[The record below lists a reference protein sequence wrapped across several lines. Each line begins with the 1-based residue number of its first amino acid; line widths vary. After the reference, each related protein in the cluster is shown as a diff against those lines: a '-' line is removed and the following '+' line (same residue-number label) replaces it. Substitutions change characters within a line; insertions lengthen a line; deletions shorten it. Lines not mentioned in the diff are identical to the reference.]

1 MKTKYYLLLCMFVCT
16 TAFAQHGVKGKI
28 VDAGT
33 GESLV
38 GVNVTVKNES
48 SVGTISDLDGNY
60 SLVVSKTATLV
71 FSYIGYISQEVPVGE
86 KNMINVSLVED
97 SKTLS
102 EVVVIG
108 YGTMKKSDL
117 TGSVVKADLNVMKD
131 SPNTSIMQ
139 SLHGTVAGLQ
149 IGQTNS
155 AGEDPSIGVRGQT
168 TINGS
173 TSPLIILDGIIYG
186 GRISDINPSDIES
199 IDILKDASSKAVYG
213 AKAANGV
220 LMITSKKGKR
230 AQKPKISYSGSWA
243 FSNPTVDY
251 RPLNREEWMQKVRD
265 IEYESAYTKESGYL
279 VPNPDWDFSKSQLNV
294 QQLDGIENGTD
305 FNWWDE
311 AMQTG
316 HLFTNMVNINGG
328 SEHVSYFLSGSWTNQ
343 RGVVKNDKYKRTT
356 FRANIDVQATSWL
369 KVGTNTFFSVL
380 DYSGESPNMNALIR
394 MPAVVTPKDADGEWI
409 TNPNGTLT
417 MNPFLEYM
425 VENSDKRHQINTT
438 VYGLVSIPWIKGLTY
453 RLNYNYTLDAKNLYN
468 YSRYEASQQGE
479 ASKQHDNSSVWL
491 LDNIVNYTN
500 SFGKHAINAT
510 FVYGASRQAYD
521 NTLAKG
527 QQYTST
533 VTGYNDLGQA
543 IIQTIRSSAYKESN
557 LYQMLR
563 TSYNYDSKYLLTAT
577 LRRDGFSG
585 FAENHKFGLF
595 PSVGLGWVLS
605 REAFLSEAEFMDNL
619 KLRASFGV
627 TGNQTSRYSSLAK
640 VELNA
645 GSKYVFGDG
654 ASTSIGSTVMR
665 MSNKDLKWETT
676 AEYNVGIDF
685 SFFKERLTGSIDF
698 YRATTKNLLWDVI
711 IPTMTG
717 FSSVRS
723 NVGKLQNTG
732 LEIVLGGTPV
742 KTKDFQWNVRLN
754 FSTNKN
760 KVVSLL
766 GQDTDGDGK
775 EDDLVASGLFIGE
788 SLGTIY
794 DYEVEG
800 IWQLADKEN
809 GTIMKGFY
817 PGTYKIKDQNGDG
830 EITAGEDRVILGH
843 KEPAYMM
850 GISNDFSYKGFELR
864 FFINTIQ
871 GGKNGYRSKIAKPD
885 YIGKS
890 IGNAE
895 NLSWLTAYD
904 YWSPRN
910 PNAKFATAWLSPTV
924 DTNRMQNRSFV
935 RLQDVSL
942 SYNFDQRWT
951 KKLGV
956 SNLRLFISGQN
967 LLTFTGWDGWDPEA
981 GIGFTTDSYPVMRT
995 YAFGIDLTF

>member
-1 MKTKYYLLLCMFVCT
+1 MKTKCYLLLCMFVCT

-71 FSYIGYISQEVPVGE
+71 FSYIGYISQEIPVGE

-279 VPNPDWDFSKSQLNV
+279 VPNPNWDFSKSQLNV

-316 HLFTNMVNINGG
+316 HLFTDMVNINGG

-800 IWQLADKEN
+800 IWQLADKES

-817 PGTYKIKDQNGDG
+817 PGTYKIR
-830 EITAGEDRVILGH
+830 I
-843 KEPAYMM
+843 
-850 GISNDFSYKGFELR
+850 
-864 FFINTIQ
+864 
-871 GGKNGYRSKIAKPD
+871 
-885 YIGKS
+885 
-890 IGNAE
+890 
-895 NLSWLTAYD
+895 
-904 YWSPRN
+904 
-910 PNAKFATAWLSPTV
+910 
-924 DTNRMQNRSFV
+924 RMAMER
-935 RLQDVSL
+935 
-942 SYNFDQRWT
+942 
-951 KKLGV
+951 
-956 SNLRLFISGQN
+956 LRLVK
-967 LLTFTGWDGWDPEA
+967 TG
-981 GIGFTTDSYPVMRT
+981 
-995 YAFGIDLTF
+995 

>member
-1 MKTKYYLLLCMFVCT
+1 MFVCT

-71 FSYIGYISQEVPVGE
+71 FSYIGYISQEIPVGE

-563 TSYNYDSKYLLTAT
+563 TSYNYCLLY
-577 LRRDGFSG
+577 
-585 FAENHKFGLF
+585 
-595 PSVGLGWVLS
+595 
-605 REAFLSEAEFMDNL
+605 
-619 KLRASFGV
+619 
-627 TGNQTSRYSSLAK
+627 TSDAAD
-640 VELNA
+640 EL
-645 GSKYVFGDG
+645 
-654 ASTSIGSTVMR
+654 
-665 MSNKDLKWETT
+665 
-676 AEYNVGIDF
+676 
-685 SFFKERLTGSIDF
+685 
-698 YRATTKNLLWDVI
+698 
-711 IPTMTG
+711 
-717 FSSVRS
+717 
-723 NVGKLQNTG
+723 
-732 LEIVLGGTPV
+732 
-742 KTKDFQWNVRLN
+742 
-754 FSTNKN
+754 
-760 KVVSLL
+760 
-766 GQDTDGDGK
+766 
-775 EDDLVASGLFIGE
+775 
-788 SLGTIY
+788 
-794 DYEVEG
+794 
-800 IWQLADKEN
+800 
-809 GTIMKGFY
+809 
-817 PGTYKIKDQNGDG
+817 
-830 EITAGEDRVILGH
+830 
-843 KEPAYMM
+843 
-850 GISNDFSYKGFELR
+850 
-864 FFINTIQ
+864 
-871 GGKNGYRSKIAKPD
+871 
-885 YIGKS
+885 
-890 IGNAE
+890 
-895 NLSWLTAYD
+895 
-904 YWSPRN
+904 
-910 PNAKFATAWLSPTV
+910 
-924 DTNRMQNRSFV
+924 
-935 RLQDVSL
+935 
-942 SYNFDQRWT
+942 
-951 KKLGV
+951 
-956 SNLRLFISGQN
+956 
-967 LLTFTGWDGWDPEA
+967 
-981 GIGFTTDSYPVMRT
+981 
-995 YAFGIDLTF
+995 

>member
-1 MKTKYYLLLCMFVCT
+1 MKTKCYLLLCMFVCT

-71 FSYIGYISQEVPVGE
+71 FSYIGYISQEIPVGE

-533 VTGYNDLGQA
+533 VTGYNGL
-543 IIQTIRSSAYKESN
+543 
-557 LYQMLR
+557 
-563 TSYNYDSKYLLTAT
+563 YDS
-577 LRRDGFSG
+577 
-585 FAENHKFGLF
+585 
-595 PSVGLGWVLS
+595 LS
-605 REAFLSEAEFMDNL
+605 QI
-619 KLRASFGV
+619 KIGRAHV
-627 TGNQTSRYSSLAK
+627 
-640 VELNA
+640 
-645 GSKYVFGDG
+645 
-654 ASTSIGSTVMR
+654 
-665 MSNKDLKWETT
+665 
-676 AEYNVGIDF
+676 
-685 SFFKERLTGSIDF
+685 
-698 YRATTKNLLWDVI
+698 
-711 IPTMTG
+711 
-717 FSSVRS
+717 
-723 NVGKLQNTG
+723 
-732 LEIVLGGTPV
+732 
-742 KTKDFQWNVRLN
+742 
-754 FSTNKN
+754 
-760 KVVSLL
+760 
-766 GQDTDGDGK
+766 
-775 EDDLVASGLFIGE
+775 
-788 SLGTIY
+788 
-794 DYEVEG
+794 
-800 IWQLADKEN
+800 
-809 GTIMKGFY
+809 
-817 PGTYKIKDQNGDG
+817 
-830 EITAGEDRVILGH
+830 
-843 KEPAYMM
+843 
-850 GISNDFSYKGFELR
+850 
-864 FFINTIQ
+864 
-871 GGKNGYRSKIAKPD
+871 
-885 YIGKS
+885 
-890 IGNAE
+890 
-895 NLSWLTAYD
+895 
-904 YWSPRN
+904 
-910 PNAKFATAWLSPTV
+910 
-924 DTNRMQNRSFV
+924 
-935 RLQDVSL
+935 
-942 SYNFDQRWT
+942 
-951 KKLGV
+951 
-956 SNLRLFISGQN
+956 
-967 LLTFTGWDGWDPEA
+967 
-981 GIGFTTDSYPVMRT
+981 
-995 YAFGIDLTF
+995 

>member
-1 MKTKYYLLLCMFVCT
+1 MKTKCYLLLCMFVCT

-71 FSYIGYISQEVPVGE
+71 FSYIGYISQEIPVGE

-595 PSVGLGWVLS
+595 PSVGLG
-605 REAFLSEAEFMDNL
+605 
-619 KLRASFGV
+619 
-627 TGNQTSRYSSLAK
+627 
-640 VELNA
+640 
-645 GSKYVFGDG
+645 
-654 ASTSIGSTVMR
+654 
-665 MSNKDLKWETT
+665 
-676 AEYNVGIDF
+676 
-685 SFFKERLTGSIDF
+685 
-698 YRATTKNLLWDVI
+698 
-711 IPTMTG
+711 
-717 FSSVRS
+717 
-723 NVGKLQNTG
+723 
-732 LEIVLGGTPV
+732 
-742 KTKDFQWNVRLN
+742 
-754 FSTNKN
+754 
-760 KVVSLL
+760 
-766 GQDTDGDGK
+766 
-775 EDDLVASGLFIGE
+775 
-788 SLGTIY
+788 
-794 DYEVEG
+794 
-800 IWQLADKEN
+800 
-809 GTIMKGFY
+809 
-817 PGTYKIKDQNGDG
+817 
-830 EITAGEDRVILGH
+830 
-843 KEPAYMM
+843 
-850 GISNDFSYKGFELR
+850 
-864 FFINTIQ
+864 
-871 GGKNGYRSKIAKPD
+871 
-885 YIGKS
+885 
-890 IGNAE
+890 
-895 NLSWLTAYD
+895 
-904 YWSPRN
+904 
-910 PNAKFATAWLSPTV
+910 
-924 DTNRMQNRSFV
+924 
-935 RLQDVSL
+935 
-942 SYNFDQRWT
+942 
-951 KKLGV
+951 
-956 SNLRLFISGQN
+956 
-967 LLTFTGWDGWDPEA
+967 
-981 GIGFTTDSYPVMRT
+981 
-995 YAFGIDLTF
+995 

>member
-1 MKTKYYLLLCMFVCT
+1 MKIIYQLLVYMCLFTCT
-16 TAFAQHGVKGKI
+16 TAFAQHEVKGKI

-38 GVNVTVKNES
+38 GVNITVKNES

-60 SLVVSKTATLV
+60 SLRVSKSATLV
-71 FSYIGYISQEVPVGE
+71 FSYIGYLSQEIPVDGE
-86 KNMINVSLVED
+86 TQINVSLIED

-102 EVVVIG
+102 EVVVVG

-117 TGSVVKADLNVMKD
+117 TGSVVKADLNAMKD
-131 SPNTSIMQ
+131 APNTSIMQ
-139 SLHGTVAGLQ
+139 SLHGSVAGLQ
-149 IGQTNS
+149 IGQINS
-155 AGEDPSIGVRGQT
+155 AGEDPSIEVRGQT

-220 LMITSKKGKR
+220 LMITSKQGRK
-230 AQKPKISYSGSWA
+230 AQKPKISYSGNWS
-243 FSNPTVDY
+243 FSNPTVNY

-279 VPNPDWDFSKSQLNV
+279 SPNPNWDFSKTQLNV

-305 FNWWDE
+305 FSWWDE

-316 HLFTNMVNINGG
+316 QLFTNVVNVNGG

-356 FRANIDVQATSWL
+356 FRANIDVQTTSWL
-369 KVGTNTFFSVL
+369 KIGTNTFFSVL
-380 DYSGESPNMNALIR
+380 DYSGKSPNMDALIR
-394 MPAVVTPKDADGEWI
+394 MPSVTAPKDENDEWI
-409 TNPNGTLT
+409 TNPSGSLTL
-417 MNPFLEYM
+417 NPFLNYLAEDA
-425 VENSDKRHQINTT
+425 DKRHQINTT
-438 VYGLVSIPWIKGLTY
+438 VYGLISIPWVKGLTY
-453 RLNYNYTLDAKNLYN
+453 RLNYNYTLDAKNANNYN
-468 YSRYEASQQGE
+468 KYEASQQGE
-479 ASKQHDNSSVWL
+479 ASKQHENSSTWL
-491 LDNIVNYTN
+491 LDNIVNYN
-500 SFGKHAINAT
+500 GSFGKHGVSAT
-510 FVYGASRQAYD
+510 FVYGANRQTYD
-521 NTLAKG
+521 KTLARG
-527 QQYTST
+527 QQYTSG

-543 IIQTIRSSAYKESN
+543 IIQKISSSAYKESN

-563 TSYNYDSKYLLTAT
+563 ASYNYNSKYLLTAT

-595 PSVGLGWVLS
+595 PSVGIGWVLS
-605 REAFLSEAEFMDNL
+605 REAFLSKAECLDNL

-627 TGNQTSRYSSLAK
+627 TGNQTARYSSLAK

-654 ASTSIGSTVMR
+654 ASTAIGSTVTR

-685 SFFKERLTGSIDF
+685 SLFGERLNGAVDF
-698 YRATTKNLLWDVI
+698 YRSTTKNLLWDVT

-723 NVGKLQNTG
+723 NVGKLRNTG
-732 LEIVLGGTPV
+732 LEVVLGGTPIRNRE
-742 KTKDFQWNVRLN
+742 FQWNIRMNFALN
-754 FSTNKN
+754 RN

-766 GQDTDGDGK
+766 GRDDDGDGK
-775 EDDLVASGLFIGE
+775 EDDLIASGLFIGE
-788 SLGTIY
+788 PLGTIY

-800 IWQLADKEN
+800 IWQLEDKEN
-809 GTIMKGFY
+809 GTIMDGFY
-817 PGTYKIKDQNGDG
+817 PGTYKIKDQNKDG
-830 EITAGEDRVILGH
+830 KITAGEDRVILGH

-850 GISNDFSYKGFELR
+850 GISNEFSYK
-864 FFINTIQ
+864 
-871 GGKNGYRSKIAKPD
+871 A
-885 YIGKS
+885 
-890 IGNAE
+890 
-895 NLSWLTAYD
+895 
-904 YWSPRN
+904 
-910 PNAKFATAWLSPTV
+910 
-924 DTNRMQNRSFV
+924 
-935 RLQDVSL
+935 
-942 SYNFDQRWT
+942 
-951 KKLGV
+951 
-956 SNLRLFISGQN
+956 
-967 LLTFTGWDGWDPEA
+967 
-981 GIGFTTDSYPVMRT
+981 
-995 YAFGIDLTF
+995 

>member
-1 MKTKYYLLLCMFVCT
+1 MKTKCYLLLCMFVCT

-71 FSYIGYISQEVPVGE
+71 FSYIGYISQEIPVGE

-563 TSYNYDSKYLLTAT
+563 TSYNYDSKY
-577 LRRDGFSG
+577 
-585 FAENHKFGLF
+585 
-595 PSVGLGWVLS
+595 
-605 REAFLSEAEFMDNL
+605 
-619 KLRASFGV
+619 
-627 TGNQTSRYSSLAK
+627 
-640 VELNA
+640 
-645 GSKYVFGDG
+645 
-654 ASTSIGSTVMR
+654 
-665 MSNKDLKWETT
+665 
-676 AEYNVGIDF
+676 
-685 SFFKERLTGSIDF
+685 
-698 YRATTKNLLWDVI
+698 
-711 IPTMTG
+711 
-717 FSSVRS
+717 
-723 NVGKLQNTG
+723 
-732 LEIVLGGTPV
+732 
-742 KTKDFQWNVRLN
+742 
-754 FSTNKN
+754 
-760 KVVSLL
+760 
-766 GQDTDGDGK
+766 
-775 EDDLVASGLFIGE
+775 
-788 SLGTIY
+788 
-794 DYEVEG
+794 
-800 IWQLADKEN
+800 
-809 GTIMKGFY
+809 
-817 PGTYKIKDQNGDG
+817 
-830 EITAGEDRVILGH
+830 
-843 KEPAYMM
+843 
-850 GISNDFSYKGFELR
+850 
-864 FFINTIQ
+864 
-871 GGKNGYRSKIAKPD
+871 
-885 YIGKS
+885 
-890 IGNAE
+890 
-895 NLSWLTAYD
+895 
-904 YWSPRN
+904 
-910 PNAKFATAWLSPTV
+910 
-924 DTNRMQNRSFV
+924 
-935 RLQDVSL
+935 
-942 SYNFDQRWT
+942 
-951 KKLGV
+951 
-956 SNLRLFISGQN
+956 
-967 LLTFTGWDGWDPEA
+967 
-981 GIGFTTDSYPVMRT
+981 
-995 YAFGIDLTF
+995 

>member
-1 MKTKYYLLLCMFVCT
+1 MKTKCYLLLCMFVCT

-71 FSYIGYISQEVPVGE
+71 FSYIGYISQEIPVGE

-563 TSYNYDSKYLLTAT
+563 TS
-577 LRRDGFSG
+577 
-585 FAENHKFGLF
+585 
-595 PSVGLGWVLS
+595 
-605 REAFLSEAEFMDNL
+605 
-619 KLRASFGV
+619 
-627 TGNQTSRYSSLAK
+627 
-640 VELNA
+640 
-645 GSKYVFGDG
+645 
-654 ASTSIGSTVMR
+654 
-665 MSNKDLKWETT
+665 
-676 AEYNVGIDF
+676 
-685 SFFKERLTGSIDF
+685 
-698 YRATTKNLLWDVI
+698 
-711 IPTMTG
+711 
-717 FSSVRS
+717 
-723 NVGKLQNTG
+723 
-732 LEIVLGGTPV
+732 
-742 KTKDFQWNVRLN
+742 
-754 FSTNKN
+754 
-760 KVVSLL
+760 
-766 GQDTDGDGK
+766 
-775 EDDLVASGLFIGE
+775 
-788 SLGTIY
+788 
-794 DYEVEG
+794 
-800 IWQLADKEN
+800 
-809 GTIMKGFY
+809 
-817 PGTYKIKDQNGDG
+817 
-830 EITAGEDRVILGH
+830 
-843 KEPAYMM
+843 
-850 GISNDFSYKGFELR
+850 
-864 FFINTIQ
+864 
-871 GGKNGYRSKIAKPD
+871 
-885 YIGKS
+885 
-890 IGNAE
+890 
-895 NLSWLTAYD
+895 
-904 YWSPRN
+904 
-910 PNAKFATAWLSPTV
+910 
-924 DTNRMQNRSFV
+924 
-935 RLQDVSL
+935 
-942 SYNFDQRWT
+942 
-951 KKLGV
+951 
-956 SNLRLFISGQN
+956 
-967 LLTFTGWDGWDPEA
+967 
-981 GIGFTTDSYPVMRT
+981 
-995 YAFGIDLTF
+995 

>member
-1 MKTKYYLLLCMFVCT
+1 MKTKCYLLLCMFVCT

-71 FSYIGYISQEVPVGE
+71 FSYIGYISQEIPVGE

-316 HLFTNMVNINGG
+316 HLFTDMVNINGG

-595 PSVGLGWVLS
+595 PSVW
-605 REAFLSEAEFMDNL
+605 
-619 KLRASFGV
+619 
-627 TGNQTSRYSSLAK
+627 
-640 VELNA
+640 
-645 GSKYVFGDG
+645 
-654 ASTSIGSTVMR
+654 
-665 MSNKDLKWETT
+665 
-676 AEYNVGIDF
+676 
-685 SFFKERLTGSIDF
+685 FFPFCWYWLDC
-698 YRATTKNLLWDVI
+698 
-711 IPTMTG
+711 
-717 FSSVRS
+717 
-723 NVGKLQNTG
+723 
-732 LEIVLGGTPV
+732 V
-742 KTKDFQWNVRLN
+742 K
-754 FSTNKN
+754 
-760 KVVSLL
+760 
-766 GQDTDGDGK
+766 
-775 EDDLVASGLFIGE
+775 
-788 SLGTIY
+788 
-794 DYEVEG
+794 
-800 IWQLADKEN
+800 
-809 GTIMKGFY
+809 
-817 PGTYKIKDQNGDG
+817 
-830 EITAGEDRVILGH
+830 
-843 KEPAYMM
+843 
-850 GISNDFSYKGFELR
+850 
-864 FFINTIQ
+864 
-871 GGKNGYRSKIAKPD
+871 
-885 YIGKS
+885 
-890 IGNAE
+890 
-895 NLSWLTAYD
+895 
-904 YWSPRN
+904 
-910 PNAKFATAWLSPTV
+910 
-924 DTNRMQNRSFV
+924 
-935 RLQDVSL
+935 
-942 SYNFDQRWT
+942 
-951 KKLGV
+951 
-956 SNLRLFISGQN
+956 
-967 LLTFTGWDGWDPEA
+967 
-981 GIGFTTDSYPVMRT
+981 
-995 YAFGIDLTF
+995 

>member
-1 MKTKYYLLLCMFVCT
+1 MKTKCYLLLCMFVCT

-71 FSYIGYISQEVPVGE
+71 FSYIGYISQEIPVGE

-577 LRRDGFSG
+577 LRRDVFSC
-585 FAENHKFGLF
+585 FA
-595 PSVGLGWVLS
+595 
-605 REAFLSEAEFMDNL
+605 
-619 KLRASFGV
+619 
-627 TGNQTSRYSSLAK
+627 
-640 VELNA
+640 
-645 GSKYVFGDG
+645 
-654 ASTSIGSTVMR
+654 
-665 MSNKDLKWETT
+665 
-676 AEYNVGIDF
+676 
-685 SFFKERLTGSIDF
+685 
-698 YRATTKNLLWDVI
+698 
-711 IPTMTG
+711 
-717 FSSVRS
+717 
-723 NVGKLQNTG
+723 
-732 LEIVLGGTPV
+732 
-742 KTKDFQWNVRLN
+742 
-754 FSTNKN
+754 
-760 KVVSLL
+760 
-766 GQDTDGDGK
+766 
-775 EDDLVASGLFIGE
+775 
-788 SLGTIY
+788 
-794 DYEVEG
+794 
-800 IWQLADKEN
+800 
-809 GTIMKGFY
+809 
-817 PGTYKIKDQNGDG
+817 
-830 EITAGEDRVILGH
+830 
-843 KEPAYMM
+843 
-850 GISNDFSYKGFELR
+850 
-864 FFINTIQ
+864 
-871 GGKNGYRSKIAKPD
+871 
-885 YIGKS
+885 
-890 IGNAE
+890 
-895 NLSWLTAYD
+895 
-904 YWSPRN
+904 
-910 PNAKFATAWLSPTV
+910 
-924 DTNRMQNRSFV
+924 
-935 RLQDVSL
+935 
-942 SYNFDQRWT
+942 
-951 KKLGV
+951 
-956 SNLRLFISGQN
+956 
-967 LLTFTGWDGWDPEA
+967 
-981 GIGFTTDSYPVMRT
+981 
-995 YAFGIDLTF
+995 

>member
-1 MKTKYYLLLCMFVCT
+1 MKTKCYLLLCMFVCT

-71 FSYIGYISQEVPVGE
+71 FSYIGYISQEIPVGE

-316 HLFTNMVNINGG
+316 HLFTDMVNINGG

-453 RLNYNYTLDAKNLYN
+453 RLNYNYTLDAKNLY
-468 YSRYEASQQGE
+468 
-479 ASKQHDNSSVWL
+479 
-491 LDNIVNYTN
+491 I
-500 SFGKHAINAT
+500 
-510 FVYGASRQAYD
+510 
-521 NTLAKG
+521 
-527 QQYTST
+527 
-533 VTGYNDLGQA
+533 
-543 IIQTIRSSAYKESN
+543 
-557 LYQMLR
+557 
-563 TSYNYDSKYLLTAT
+563 
-577 LRRDGFSG
+577 
-585 FAENHKFGLF
+585 
-595 PSVGLGWVLS
+595 
-605 REAFLSEAEFMDNL
+605 
-619 KLRASFGV
+619 
-627 TGNQTSRYSSLAK
+627 
-640 VELNA
+640 
-645 GSKYVFGDG
+645 
-654 ASTSIGSTVMR
+654 
-665 MSNKDLKWETT
+665 
-676 AEYNVGIDF
+676 
-685 SFFKERLTGSIDF
+685 
-698 YRATTKNLLWDVI
+698 
-711 IPTMTG
+711 
-717 FSSVRS
+717 
-723 NVGKLQNTG
+723 
-732 LEIVLGGTPV
+732 
-742 KTKDFQWNVRLN
+742 
-754 FSTNKN
+754 
-760 KVVSLL
+760 
-766 GQDTDGDGK
+766 
-775 EDDLVASGLFIGE
+775 
-788 SLGTIY
+788 
-794 DYEVEG
+794 
-800 IWQLADKEN
+800 
-809 GTIMKGFY
+809 
-817 PGTYKIKDQNGDG
+817 
-830 EITAGEDRVILGH
+830 
-843 KEPAYMM
+843 
-850 GISNDFSYKGFELR
+850 
-864 FFINTIQ
+864 
-871 GGKNGYRSKIAKPD
+871 
-885 YIGKS
+885 
-890 IGNAE
+890 
-895 NLSWLTAYD
+895 
-904 YWSPRN
+904 
-910 PNAKFATAWLSPTV
+910 
-924 DTNRMQNRSFV
+924 
-935 RLQDVSL
+935 
-942 SYNFDQRWT
+942 
-951 KKLGV
+951 
-956 SNLRLFISGQN
+956 
-967 LLTFTGWDGWDPEA
+967 
-981 GIGFTTDSYPVMRT
+981 
-995 YAFGIDLTF
+995 

>member
-1 MKTKYYLLLCMFVCT
+1 MLLCMFVCT

-28 VDAGT
+28 VDAST

-316 HLFTNMVNINGG
+316 HLFTDMVNINGG

-563 TSYNYDSKYLLTAT
+563 TSYNYDSKLL
-577 LRRDGFSG
+577 L
-585 FAENHKFGLF
+585 
-595 PSVGLGWVLS
+595 
-605 REAFLSEAEFMDNL
+605 
-619 KLRASFGV
+619 
-627 TGNQTSRYSSLAK
+627 
-640 VELNA
+640 
-645 GSKYVFGDG
+645 
-654 ASTSIGSTVMR
+654 
-665 MSNKDLKWETT
+665 
-676 AEYNVGIDF
+676 
-685 SFFKERLTGSIDF
+685 
-698 YRATTKNLLWDVI
+698 
-711 IPTMTG
+711 
-717 FSSVRS
+717 VR
-723 NVGKLQNTG
+723 
-732 LEIVLGGTPV
+732 
-742 KTKDFQWNVRLN
+742 
-754 FSTNKN
+754 
-760 KVVSLL
+760 
-766 GQDTDGDGK
+766 
-775 EDDLVASGLFIGE
+775 
-788 SLGTIY
+788 
-794 DYEVEG
+794 
-800 IWQLADKEN
+800 
-809 GTIMKGFY
+809 
-817 PGTYKIKDQNGDG
+817 
-830 EITAGEDRVILGH
+830 
-843 KEPAYMM
+843 
-850 GISNDFSYKGFELR
+850 
-864 FFINTIQ
+864 
-871 GGKNGYRSKIAKPD
+871 
-885 YIGKS
+885 
-890 IGNAE
+890 
-895 NLSWLTAYD
+895 
-904 YWSPRN
+904 
-910 PNAKFATAWLSPTV
+910 
-924 DTNRMQNRSFV
+924 
-935 RLQDVSL
+935 
-942 SYNFDQRWT
+942 
-951 KKLGV
+951 
-956 SNLRLFISGQN
+956 
-967 LLTFTGWDGWDPEA
+967 
-981 GIGFTTDSYPVMRT
+981 
-995 YAFGIDLTF
+995 